1 MKLLILVLNKIEVL
15 DDLLL
20 ALTAAHING
29 ATIISSTGMAH
40 ALSGH
45 EEVPF
50 LLGLRALLD
59 PDREQNRTIFAV
71 IEDSMVETAIET
83 IDSVV
88 GDLSR
93 PDTGIVFTLPIDQ
106 VRGIH
111 H

>member
-1 MKLLILVLNKIEVL
+1 MKLLVLVLNKIEVL

-20 ALTAAHING
+20 ALTSAQING

-50 LLGLRALLD
+50 LMGLRSLLD

-71 IEDSMVETAIET
+71 LSDDMVEKAISVIEK
-83 IDSVV
+83 VV

-106 VRGIH
+106 VKGIH

>member
-1 MKLLILVLNKIEVL
+1 MKLLVLVLNKVEVL

-20 ALTAAHING
+20 ALTSAQING

-50 LLGLRALLD
+50 LMGLRALLD

-71 IEDSMVETAIET
+71 LSDDMVEKAIEV
-83 IDSVV
+83 IEEVV

>member
-1 MKLLILVLNKIEVL
+1 MKLLVLVLNKIEVL
-15 DDLLL
+15 DNLLL
-20 ALTAAHING
+20 ALTSAQING

-40 ALSGH
+40 ALSNH

-50 LLGLRALLD
+50 LMGLRALLD

-71 IEDSMVETAIET
+71 LSDDMVEKAIKVIEE
-83 IDSVV
+83 VV

-93 PDTGIVFTLPIDQ
+93 PDTGIIFTLPIDQ